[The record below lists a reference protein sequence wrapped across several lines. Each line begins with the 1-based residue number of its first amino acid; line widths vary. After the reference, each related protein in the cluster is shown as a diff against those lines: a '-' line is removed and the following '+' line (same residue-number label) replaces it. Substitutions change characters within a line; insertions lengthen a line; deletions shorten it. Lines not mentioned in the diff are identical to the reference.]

1 MRASVIIVACS
12 FFLTCPALAVPN
24 IAAGPTPVVAQAVS
38 ADAQQKKASTASAA
52 TNFSSTTTTQAN
64 IGPDWYLAGIA
75 MGLAAAALF
84 LLGLYTDI
92 LRDSGPIDFGGAK
105 PSTGQYRRPYSLAQ
119 SQMAWWFFIILAS
132 FGYIA
137 SVKHVVNGVITKEGL
152 ILMGIGTGTAIGAA
166 IVEQTKKSGSD
177 AIANYSSAL
186 GTIAALPPSSLIPQ
200 NLILTVS
207 AIAEQLSTEEQFEAV
222 LEQLKAIPAGTGPS
236 TFLTNLRDQ
245 LAKKLGS
252 EGFFKDIL
260 TDVDGIALHRF
271 QAAVWT
277 VVLGVIFV
285 TVAITQLKMYEFD
298 NLLLGLLGIS
308 GATYLGFKIPE
319 QPS

>member
-1 MRASVIIVACS
+1 
-12 FFLTCPALAVPN
+12 
-24 IAAGPTPVVAQAVS
+24 
-38 ADAQQKKASTASAA
+38 
-52 TNFSSTTTTQAN
+52 
-64 IGPDWYLAGIA
+64 
-75 MGLAAAALF
+75 
-84 LLGLYTDI
+84 
-92 LRDSGPIDFGGAK
+92 
-105 PSTGQYRRPYSLAQ
+105 
-119 SQMAWWFFIILAS
+119 
-132 FGYIA
+132 
-137 SVKHVVNGVITKEGL
+137 
-152 ILMGIGTGTAIGAA
+152 MGIGTETAIGAA

-245 LAKKLGS
+245 LAKRLGS

-285 TVAITQLKMYEFD
+285 TVAIAQLKMYEFD

-308 GATYLGFKIPE
+308 GAT
-319 QPS
+319 